1 MTTSEHNHSDSG
13 ESDSICSSLGYAF
26 GIDHDL
32 PSWLSGREVWTIEI
46 AHWNDT
52 PPGSIFLV
60 YKFGR
65 GQDDITMGNVLRKM
79 IDKLGGTF
87 NKRAIVSLMSTENS
101 HSVRLDDTGCYDS
114 LRLFLH
120 KCSSSHGQCRD
131 HKIKLH
137 YHLNADE
144 IRT

>member
-13 ESDSICSSLGYAF
+13 ESDSVCSSLGYAS

-32 PSWLSGREVWTIEI
+32 PSWLSGREVWTIAI

-79 IDKLGGTF
+79 IDKLGDTF
-87 NKRAIVSLMSTENS
+87 NKRKLYLFFPQRTATLSDWMTRAATTRSGYFSTSAPALMISAGIT
-101 HSVRLDDTGCYDS
+101 RLNYT
-114 LRLFLH
+114 
-120 KCSSSHGQCRD
+120 
-131 HKIKLH
+131 
-137 YHLNADE
+137 
-144 IRT
+144 TT